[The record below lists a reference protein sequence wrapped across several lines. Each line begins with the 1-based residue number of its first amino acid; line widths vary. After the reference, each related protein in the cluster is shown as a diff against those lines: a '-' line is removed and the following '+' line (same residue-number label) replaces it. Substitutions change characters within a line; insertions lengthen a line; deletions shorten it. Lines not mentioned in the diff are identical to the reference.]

1 MSESREQIISLTTI
15 CNGAAVELFDHE
27 LQKVVANIADV
38 NTSPKASREIVI
50 KVTIKPDEGRQLGF
64 ASLNVSSKLAGTKP
78 VESKPLY
85 FGKVD
90 GKPVAVTQNYAQPS
104 MFDDAEKSNV
114 QPIREVK
121 QGETA

>member
-1 MSESREQIISLTTI
+1 
-15 CNGAAVELFDHE
+15 
-27 LQKVVANIADV
+27 
-38 NTSPKASREIVI
+38 
-50 KVTIKPDEGRQLGF
+50 
-64 ASLNVSSKLAGTKP
+64 LAGTKP